1 MALEREIGMSARKPI
16 RIVIVD
22 DHPIVRE
29 GLRTLLG
36 DEPGIEI
43 VGEAGDADVAE
54 GVIEELNPDVV
65 LMDVALPGRS
75 GVDAAISLKAKG
87 HGAKIVLLTSA
98 LGDDLHLQAAIDA
111 EVMGYLLKDVSKGEL
126 LWSIESASRGAPVF
140 HPAVQKQLLRRAT
153 GEQQPHEKL
162 TPRELD
168 ILKEIARGKS
178 NKAIAYDLSL
188 TEGTVKG
195 YVSVVLSK
203 LGVDDRTQ
211 AALYAVKHQLTD
223 SP

>member
-1 MALEREIGMSARKPI
+1 MTACKPI

-36 DEPGIEI
+36 DEPSVEI

-54 GVIEELNPDVV
+54 GVIEELAPDIV
-65 LMDVALPGRS
+65 LMDVALPGRN
-75 GVDAAISLKAKG
+75 GIDAAASLRAKG
-87 HGAKIVLLTSA
+87 CPARIILLTSA
-98 LGDDLHLQAAIDA
+98 VGDELRLHDAIDA
-111 EVMGYLLKDVSKGEL
+111 EVMGYLLKDVSKSEL
-126 LWSIESASRGAPVF
+126 LWAIESAHRGAPVF

-153 GEQQPHEKL
+153 GARLPHEKL

-178 NKAIAYDLSL
+178 NKAIAYDLNL

-211 AALYAVKHQLTD
+211 AALYAVKHQLTER
-223 SP
+223 

>member
-1 MALEREIGMSARKPI
+1 MATSAAI

-22 DHPIVRE
+22 DHSIVRE

-36 DEPGIEI
+36 DAPMIDI
-43 VGEAGDADVAE
+43 IGEAANADDALAL
-54 GVIEELNPDVV
+54 IEEIRPDVV

-75 GVDAAISLKAKG
+75 GIEAAAAINEMQLPSKV
-87 HGAKIVLLTSA
+87 VLLTST
-98 LGDDLHLQAAIDA
+98 LGDDLRLQQAIDA
-111 EVMGYLLKDVSKGEL
+111 GVMGYLLKDVSKSEL
-126 LWSIESASRGAPVF
+126 LWSIESAHRGEPVF
-140 HPAVQKQLLRRAT
+140 HPTVQKQLLRRAS
-153 GEQQPHEKL
+153 GERLPHEEL

-168 ILKEIARGKS
+168 ILCEIARGKS
-178 NKAIAYDLSL
+178 NKAISYDLNL

-211 AALYAVKHQLTD
+211 AALYAVRHGLTQA
-223 SP
+223 

>member
-1 MALEREIGMSARKPI
+1 MTGRAAI
-16 RIVIVD
+16 RVMIVD

-36 DEPGIEI
+36 DESGVDI
-43 VGEAGDADVAE
+43 VGETGDADE
-54 GVIEELNPDVV
+54 GERLAAALKPDVI

-75 GVDAAISLKAKG
+75 GIEAAAAIRKKG
-87 HGAKIVLLTSA
+87 LASRVILLTSA
-98 LGDDLHLQAAIDA
+98 LGDDLKLQEAIDA
-111 EVMGYLLKDVSKGEL
+111 EVMGYLLKDVSRGEL
-126 LWSIESASRGAPVF
+126 LWSIESAHRGAPVF

-153 GEQQPHEKL
+153 GERMPHEKL

-168 ILKEIARGKS
+168 ILKSIAKGKS
-178 NKAIAYDLSL
+178 NKVIAYDFNL

-203 LGVDDRTQ
+203 LGVTDRTQ
-211 AALYAVKHQLTD
+211 AALYAVRHQLAD
-223 SP
+223 